1 MFGERMKR
9 VVIIDDSDINLTLL
23 STLVQKLGDCEP
35 ILFQNPAEALE
46 WCFGNEPELI
56 LVDYMMPGIDG
67 LEFVSRYCQVRGR
80 HTVPIL
86 MITANDD
93 KSIRYEAL
101 QRGAIDFLTK
111 PIDRIEF
118 SARVQN
124 MLALRSSQKKLAD
137 LAGWLAEEVRSATA
151 AVYTREQ
158 ELVLRMSRAAEFRD
172 PETGAHVQ
180 RVGHYC
186 RVIATRIGLPSEE
199 RDLVLQ
205 AAPMHDIGKIG
216 IPDRILL
223 KPDKLT
229 EEEFS
234 RMKQHTIIGRDL
246 LNGSESRILQA
257 AAIIAVAHHEKFD
270 GSGYPYGYSGAE
282 IPLLGRIAA
291 VADVFDAL
299 TSERPYKKAWSLT
312 QAREYVREH
321 RKTHFDP
328 NCVDAFLGS
337 NDEIMSIHSR
347 YRDAAE

>member
-1 MFGERMKR
+1 
-9 VVIIDDSDINLTLL
+9 
-23 STLVQKLGDCEP
+23 
-35 ILFQNPAEALE
+35 
-46 WCFGNEPELI
+46 
-56 LVDYMMPGIDG
+56 
-67 LEFVSRYCQVRGR
+67 
-80 HTVPIL
+80 

-124 MLALRSSQKKLAD
+124 MLALRSSQKRLAD

-205 AAPMHDIGKIG
+205 AA
-216 IPDRILL
+216 
-223 KPDKLT
+223 
-229 EEEFS
+229 
-234 RMKQHTIIGRDL
+234 
-246 LNGSESRILQA
+246 
-257 AAIIAVAHHEKFD
+257 AIIAVAHHEKFD

-299 TSERPYKKAWSLT
+299 TSERP
-312 QAREYVREH
+312 
-321 RKTHFDP
+321 
-328 NCVDAFLGS
+328 
-337 NDEIMSIHSR
+337 
-347 YRDAAE
+347 

>member
-1 MFGERMKR
+1 MKR

-23 STLVQKLGDCEP
+23 SALVGKLGDCEP
-35 ILFQNPAEALE
+35 ILFENPSEALE
-46 WCFGNEPELI
+46 WCFENEPDLI
-56 LVDYMMPGIDG
+56 IVDYMMPVIDG
-67 LEFVSRYCQVRGR
+67 IEFVSRYCQVRGR

-101 QRGAIDFLTK
+101 QKGAVDFLNK

-137 LAGWLAEEVRSATA
+137 IAGWLAEEVRSATA
-151 AVYTREQ
+151 AIYSREQ

-186 RVIATRIGLPSEE
+186 RIIATRIGLPSEE
-199 RDLVLQ
+199 LELVFQ

-216 IPDRILL
+216 ISDRILL

-229 EEEFS
+229 AEEFS
-234 RMKQHTIIGRDL
+234 RMKQHTVLGRDL
-246 LNGSESRILQA
+246 LSGSESMVLQA
-257 AAIIAVAHHEKFD
+257 AAIIAATHHERFD
-270 GSGYPYGYSGAE
+270 GSGYPYGYSGEE

-299 TSERPYKKAWSLT
+299 TSDRPYKKAWSFT
-312 QAREYVREH
+312 QAREFVREH

-328 NCVDAFLGS
+328 NCVDAFLAAG
-337 NDEIMSIHSR
+337 DEVASIRYR
-347 YRDAAE
+347 YRDDA